1 MGGHERVLAFDMD
14 GTLFDTEGVKLA
26 SFRDA
31 FAPLCADEAQLGQVD
46 AYNGAHRGIPRAE
59 KFQHVLTV
67 ILGQPLQLQD
77 ELDARYADLLEQRLG
92 QCPPIAGLA
101 EFIAAVAAV
110 RYVVSSAP
118 EAEIHR
124 MLTGHGLDGA
134 FHGVFGRRWTKAQ
147 ALGEICSRH
156 RDEHVVFFGDAPA
169 DREAA
174 RQAGVAFIAVNP
186 NTALEAQVEGSIA
199 DFTRLDPD
207 TLAALVASS
216 DAASA
221 QPAPQSQPEHQHH
234 DCRGGAGGECR

>member
-1 MGGHERVLAFDMD
+1 MD

-31 FAPLCADEAQLGQVD
+31 FAPLCANEEQLGQVD
-46 AYNGAHRGIPRAE
+46 AYNTAHRGIPRAE
-59 KFQHVLTV
+59 KFQHILTD
-67 ILGQPLQLQD
+67 ILGQPPRLQD
-77 ELDARYADLLEQRLG
+77 EVDARYAHLLEQRLG

-124 MLTGHGLDGA
+124 MLTGHGLDAA
-134 FHGVFGRRWTKAQ
+134 FHGVFGRRWTKTQ
-147 ALGEICSRH
+147 ALGEICARH

-169 DREAA
+169 DRDAA

-186 NTALEAQVEGSIA
+186 NAALKAQVQDSIA
-199 DFTRLDPD
+199 DYTYLDQD
-207 TLAALVASS
+207 TLAALL
-216 DAASA
+216 ASA
-221 QPAPQSQPEHQHH
+221 A
-234 DCRGGAGGECR
+234 